1 MTQNSDE
8 NAKFQLRENFYGRIR
23 VQNHHIY
30 QKSRVRKGSMQL
42 VHILG
47 SPFFLKMK
55 HLRHFL
61 TINDKKIINNVKN
74 RAVTWQ
80 KIFLCSKK

>member
-1 MTQNSDE
+1 MTQNGDE
-8 NAKFQLRENFYGRIR
+8 NAKFQLWEIFYGHIR
-23 VQNHHIY
+23 FQHIHIY
-30 QKSRVRKGSMQL
+30 QKPRELKRSMQP
-42 VHILG
+42 VDILDIL
-47 SPFFLKMK
+47 FKK

-61 TINDKKIINNVKN
+61 TINDKKIINNDKN